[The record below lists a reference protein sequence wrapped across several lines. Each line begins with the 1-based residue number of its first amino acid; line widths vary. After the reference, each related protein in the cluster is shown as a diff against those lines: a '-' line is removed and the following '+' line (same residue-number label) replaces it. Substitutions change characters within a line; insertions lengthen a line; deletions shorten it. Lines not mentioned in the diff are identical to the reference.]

1 MKKVLSLALLVA
13 AGAFIV
19 FMTGCIPPPE
29 VPTPTG
35 FTGVAT
41 DDGAGVKLSWN
52 TVTVEGEDVTYTVY
66 FDDVDE
72 PLLDEITATEYIDTD
87 PGKAGKYEVIAVAG
101 GEESDPAEFSTE
113 PITIETKSAW
123 ELNGTGKSGITF
135 NVIGKT
141 IDIYSMAE
149 TSGDLG
155 KVDCYFS
162 NWEAGTTEFP
172 APYYLASP
180 SEIVDD
186 PGKLDYDFDAWRT
199 SGISDA
205 LVGDIE
211 AIDTVP
217 GTKAQTG
224 EENYF
229 NVTEVTIN
237 SAYAVSNQDDNF
249 GIIEVTNID
258 EATGEV
264 SFKATFQP
272 IKGLRLF

>member
-13 AGAFIV
+13 AGAFIMSV
-19 FMTGCIPPPE
+19 VGCGPIPV

-52 TVTVEGEDVTYTVY
+52 TVTVEGEDVTYTVS
-66 FDDVDE
+66 FEDTE
-72 PLLDEITATEYIDTD
+72 LLDEITATEYIDTD
-87 PGKAGKYEVIAVAG
+87 PGKAGKYEIIAVAG

-123 ELNGTGKSGITF
+123 ELNGQGNSGITF

-141 IDIYSMAE
+141 IDLYSMAV
-149 TSGDLG
+149 TSNDLD

-172 APYYLASP
+172 GPYYLASP

-186 PGKLDYDFDAWRT
+186 PGKLDYDFDAWRVT
-199 SGISDA
+199 GISNA
-205 LVGDIE
+205 LEGDIE

-237 SAYAVSNQDDNF
+237 SAYAVSNQDDYF

-258 EATGEV
+258 DATGEV

-272 IKGLRLF
+272 IQGLRLF